1 MLQFAGFELDTE
13 RVELRPADGEVIRL
27 RPKTFA
33 LLHLFATN
41 ANRLLSKQ
49 ELMTAIW
56 PNVHVGD
63 DSLFQCIREIRTA
76 LGDKDRQ
83 IVKSVSGRGYLFD
96 ADVVVVDRSPADAVP
111 PAAAEADGGPLPA
124 EPDPAPSLQPP
135 LLAPAADGPVAGR
148 PDRLPR
154 PRLLAAVVA
163 VVAIGATI
171 AATLVIQRT
180 STPEM
185 RTIAVQPFDIKA
197 PDPASAAMASTVA
210 DRLTDGLSKIGNVRV
225 LAPETQPV
233 IANVAAPPTTK
244 ADLVVRGELQRED
257 GNWQLQARLI
267 DSRTGQV
274 QWAGGIRVPADTIS
288 ERLQQSRLTAGI
300 GNPLALRINA
310 LTQRAMPP
318 ESKIIAEQAA
328 AFLNQTNRERF
339 KVAQELLEKSHAA
352 APDDVEISAA
362 LSAHLMRGVAMVW
375 YPPSE
380 HEDIE
385 KRARDLL
392 RDAVK
397 TEPSYIPVLQAYC
410 RLLQNTNQFAETL
423 VACENAL
430 RFDPWDGLV
439 MFQIGMAQ
447 VRLGRYQDALATFER
462 ADAADTP
469 EVSRWTWLLGA
480 GLTLVLMERYDDALT
495 WLHRSRAITPATGR
509 TDFMIAAC
517 YQALGRAEEARV
529 AVATGLRLRPGTTSE
544 TVGLPPKNESP
555 RFLADSAKV
564 RDLLVA
570 AGLPPK

>member
-1 MLQFAGFELDTE
+1 ETSGTARGND
-13 RVELRPADGEVIRL
+13 RP
-27 RPKTFA
+27 RPK
-33 LLHLFATN
+33 
-41 ANRLLSKQ
+41 
-49 ELMTAIW
+49 MI
-56 PNVHVGD
+56 
-63 DSLFQCIREIRTA
+63 
-76 LGDKDRQ
+76 
-83 IVKSVSGRGYLFD
+83 
-96 ADVVVVDRSPADAVP
+96 
-111 PAAAEADGGPLPA
+111 AAA
-124 EPDPAPSLQPP
+124 
-135 LLAPAADGPVAGR
+135 
-148 PDRLPR
+148 
-154 PRLLAAVVA
+154 VA
-163 VVAIGATI
+163 VVAIGVTL
-171 AATLVIQRT
+171 AATMLIQRA
-180 STPEM
+180 SAPET
-185 RTIAVQPFDIKA
+185 RTIAVQPFETKTS
-197 PDPASAAMASTVA
+197 DPAVAAMASTVA

-225 LAPETQPV
+225 LAPEAQPV
-233 IANVAAPPTTK
+233 VANIAAPPTAK

-257 GNWQLQARLI
+257 DQWQLQARLI
-267 DSRTGQV
+267 DSHTGQV
-274 QWAGGIRVPADTIS
+274 QWAGGIRVSVNTIS

-300 GNPLALRINA
+300 GAPLALRINA
-310 LTQRAMPP
+310 LTQRAMQP

-352 APDDVEISAA
+352 APNDVEISAA

-375 YPPSE
+375 YPPDQLE
-380 HEDIE
+380 GIE

-447 VRLGRYQDALATFER
+447 LRLGRYQDALATFER

-480 GLTLVLMERYDDALT
+480 GLTLTLMERYDDALT

-509 TDFMIAAC
+509 TDFMIATC
-517 YQALGRAEEARV
+517 YQALGRYEEARV
-529 AVATGLRLRPGTTSE
+529 AVATGLRLRPGTTGE

-564 RDLLVA
+564 RELLVA